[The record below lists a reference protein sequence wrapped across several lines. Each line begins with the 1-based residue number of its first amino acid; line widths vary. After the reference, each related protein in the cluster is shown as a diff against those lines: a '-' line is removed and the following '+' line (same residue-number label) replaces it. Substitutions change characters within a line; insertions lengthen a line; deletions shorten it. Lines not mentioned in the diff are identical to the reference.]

1 MRKEDYILQPER
13 FISLLYKLEAWRKE
27 RHIDGK
33 DQITSLYANLL
44 EEQAELER
52 ALLANDQEGVIDAYC
67 DMVVFLLN
75 AYDINDWFSSQAT
88 LDRTIRLAHLP
99 IKTSVLN
106 NIRWSINKEV
116 RLICVEQVKNI
127 NKEVYHFVAFIFQ
140 VLYMYGYDPISCM
153 EEVIKHISSRKGSW
167 DESIKKFVKD
177 TSEEAKSQWY
187 EADFEKCKIKS

>member
-1 MRKEDYILQPER
+1 MHKEDYILQPER
-13 FISLLYKLEAWRKE
+13 FISILYKLEAWRNE
-27 RHIDGK
+27 RHIDCE
-33 DQITSLYANLL
+33 DQIPSLYANLL

-52 ALLANDQEGVIDAYC
+52 ALLANDHEGVIDAYC

-75 AYDINDWFSSQAT
+75 AYDINDWFSSQAS
-88 LDRTIRLAHLP
+88 LGGTIRLAHMP

-127 NKEVYHFVAFIFQ
+127 NKEVYHFVAYIFR
-140 VLYMYGYDPISCM
+140 VLYMYGYEPISCM
-153 EEVIKHISSRKGSW
+153 EEVIKHISSRTGAW

-177 TSEEAKSQWY
+177 TSEEAKAKWY
-187 EADFEKCKIKS
+187 EPNFASCKID

>member
-1 MRKEDYILQPER
+1 MVDNYILDANK
-13 FISLLYKLEAWRKE
+13 FISIMDQLEEWRSV
-27 RHIDGK
+27 RHIV
-33 DQITSLYANLL
+33 ITEQLPSLYANIL

-52 ALLANDQEGVIDAYC
+52 ALLANDIAGVVDAYC
-67 DMVVFLLN
+67 DMLIFLLN
-75 AYDINDWFSSQAT
+75 AHDIRDWFKNHIK
-88 LDRTIRLAHLP
+88 DGKTIEIPCMP

-106 NIRWSINKEV
+106 GIKSTTHNEIRCVCVEPVKNMNKEV
-116 RLICVEQVKNI
+116 FTF
-127 NKEVYHFVAFIFQ
+127 VYHIFS

-187 EADFEKCKIKS
+187 EVDFEKCKIRS